1 MNVLVSAATI
11 RKSILM
17 HGGRDYSLEAI
28 NHVAQD
34 VCGYKMR
41 HIGALRGY
49 HKSIFTEL
57 QRHWKEL
64 NEYEDYVQKKKAQRA
79 NKQLKKTSF
88 NPNYNP
94 DKFIE
99 PDDRKGYTWELEE
112 SKIKQAIIESIR
124 NLLGEK

>member
-64 NEYEDYVQKKKAQRA
+64 NEYEDYVQKKKAQKA
-79 NKQLKKTSF
+79 NKQPKKSSF
-88 NPNYNP
+88 NQNYNP

-99 PDDRKGYTWELEE
+99 PEGRIDYEWEKDEN
-112 SKIKQAIIESIR
+112 IIRRAVIESIR
-124 NLLGEK
+124 NLFSK